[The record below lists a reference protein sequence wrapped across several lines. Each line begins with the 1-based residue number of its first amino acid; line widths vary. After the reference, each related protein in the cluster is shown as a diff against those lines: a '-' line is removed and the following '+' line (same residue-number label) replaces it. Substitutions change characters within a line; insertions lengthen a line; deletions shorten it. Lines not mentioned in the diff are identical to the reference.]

1 MRPARLTVFVVL
13 LALVSIAGA
22 EPRLVELALRD
33 GQLPKDQRLVRVRQG
48 DEVTLRWT
56 SDRHYSLHLH
66 GYDLE
71 AKVAPETAVSMRFSA
86 RASGRFPIEIHGARV
101 AERTVGYLEV
111 HPR

>member
-1 MRPARLTVFVVL
+1 MKAARLAVLAVL
-13 LALVSIAGA
+13 LMLVTVAAA
-22 EPRLVELALRD
+22 EPRLVEFAIRD
-33 GQLPKDQRLVRVRQG
+33 GQLPKDQRVVRVRQG

-56 SDRHYSLHLH
+56 SDGPYTLHLH

-71 AKVAPETAVSMRFSA
+71 AKVAPETPVSIRFSA

-101 AERTVGYLEV
+101 QERTVGYLEV

>member
-1 MRPARLTVFVVL
+1 MKALRLTVPVVL
-13 LALVSIAGA
+13 LVLAAVAGA
-22 EPRLVELALRD
+22 ETRLVELAIRD
-33 GQLPKDQRLVRVRQG
+33 GQLPKDQRVVRVRQG

-56 SDRHYSLHLH
+56 SDGPYALHLH

-71 AKVAPETAVSMRFSA
+71 AKVAPETPASMRFSA

-101 AERTVGYLEV
+101 QERTVGYLEV